1 MFMKKILL
9 MILISSCAAL
19 HAASWDPAF
28 DITVLYDGTAY
39 SKSID
44 SSGTLRSSAGASARV
59 ELLTVTIGRHRVAMP
74 LSIAVLSQSSAE
86 GRTMIQ
92 PRSAVRLGIEY
103 GFSISSLLSLSAS
116 VDAVYEYFLRSDA
129 GHWLIGTT
137 VTPEFSTGSIVS
149 VTVPLSLSFG
159 KGTFSF
165 TLGAGARIRL

>member
-1 MFMKKILL
+1 
-9 MILISSCAAL
+9 
-19 HAASWDPAF
+19 
-28 DITVLYDGTAY
+28 
-39 SKSID
+39 
-44 SSGTLRSSAGASARV
+44 
-59 ELLTVTIGRHRVAMP
+59 
-74 LSIAVLSQSSAE
+74 
-86 GRTMIQ
+86 MIQ

-116 VDAVYEYFLRSDA
+116 VDAVYEYFLRSYA
-129 GHWLIGTT
+129 GHWLISTT